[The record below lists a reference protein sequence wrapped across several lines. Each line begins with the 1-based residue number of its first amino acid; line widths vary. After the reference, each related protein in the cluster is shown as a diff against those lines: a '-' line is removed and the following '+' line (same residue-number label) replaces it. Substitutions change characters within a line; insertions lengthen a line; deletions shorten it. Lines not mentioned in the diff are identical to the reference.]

1 VEGSKLKGARRM
13 LKDKIKK
20 LDCWDISLIKLSVIV
35 FTLLVLT
42 IWPSLMYWALSV
54 NPWYYIVLVVILA
67 ARPVYKVWLK

>member
-1 VEGSKLKGARRM
+1 M